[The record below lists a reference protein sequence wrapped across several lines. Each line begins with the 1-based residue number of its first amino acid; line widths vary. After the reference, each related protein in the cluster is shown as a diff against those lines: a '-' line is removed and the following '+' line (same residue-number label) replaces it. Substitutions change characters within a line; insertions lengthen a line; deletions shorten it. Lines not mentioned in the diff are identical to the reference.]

1 LNYYISEHD
10 ENAVPLIQ
18 SKKVLGYANKKD
30 LINSD
35 NIEKYKMCVHER
47 LGFAC
52 LPYGNSKV
60 IGLKEIHGLKPNEIP
75 AVSEI
80 AIAYADSI
88 EELNPLYKYY
98 STRFVRFLVFAANMS
113 SHYTHPQMW
122 RFVPMQDFSNT
133 SDINWNNSV
142 DEIDKQLF
150 DKYELTKDE
159 IDCIYE
165 TIKPFEKE

>member
-1 LNYYISEHD
+1 
-10 ENAVPLIQ
+10 
-18 SKKVLGYANKKD
+18 
-30 LINSD
+30 
-35 NIEKYKMCVHER
+35 
-47 LGFAC
+47 
-52 LPYGNSKV
+52 
-60 IGLKEIHGLKPNEIP
+60 
-75 AVSEI
+75 
-80 AIAYADSI
+80 
-88 EELNPLYKYY
+88 
-98 STRFVRFLVFAANMS
+98 VFAANMS